1 MSDRFSNRYQ
11 NILAVFLIGTL
22 VLMGKAAH
30 LQLIDDTYQVKGN
43 NIAVD
48 EITTYPSRGFITD
61 RKGKI
66 IVYNNAMYDL
76 MVIPKTIICSTL
88 YEDTRASL

>member
-1 MSDRFSNRYQ
+1 MSDRFNNRYQ
-11 NILAVFLIGTL
+11 SILAVFLIGTL

-30 LQLIDDTYQVKGN
+30 LQLIDDTHRVKRE

-48 EITTYPSRGFITD
+48 EITTFPSRGFIAD
-61 RKGKI
+61 RNGKI

-76 MVIPKTIICSTL
+76 MP
-88 YEDTRASL
+88 R